1 MEDSKQ
7 SNIEDKEVENNK
19 DKTLL
24 QYGGFKAK

>member
-7 SNIEDKEVENNK
+7 SNIKDNEVESSK

-24 QYGGFKAK
+24 QYGGYKT